1 MKTIFVSSVWLAL
14 ILSVPTGVALAQ
26 DSSRVPDV
34 SADANA
40 SVDATAHAEVHAGT
54 DEQTNQQPQPAG
66 QTKKSQQKSATKWT
80 IQPSDQVPATRFQ
93 PMQSTTK
100 PTPTPDAE
108 RTDSKALFNP
118 LTRTET
124 PPDEEAAGGKN
135 QSQGV
140 SSAKASQPL
149 GSKPQP
155 ETQSAARLKMLESL
169 NNNVPAPSSKTWN
182 SPVNA
187 SIRKTTGPTTS
198 ATATPRKKPQ
208 TTSPPP
214 LQNSL
219 SKPGDS
225 KSNSLKSNQQK
236 RKPLDS
242 TLHDKPGSALD
253 SRSSPN

>member
-1 MKTIFVSSVWLAL
+1 MKTIFASSFLLAF

-26 DSSRVPDV
+26 DSTRVPEV

-54 DEQTNQQPQPAG
+54 DEQSTQQPPQTPG
-66 QTKKSQQKSATKWT
+66 QTNKRQQKGATKWT
-80 IQPSDQVPATRFQ
+80 LQPSDQPPATRFQ
-93 PMQSTTK
+93 PAQSTK
-100 PTPTPDAE
+100 PTPDTQ

-118 LTRTET
+118 LTRDEA
-124 PPDEEAAGGKN
+124 PPEEESANGKKP
-135 QSQGV
+135 SERV
-140 SSAKASQPL
+140 SSAQANQPL

-155 ETQSAARLKMLESL
+155 EAQSAARMKMLDSL
-169 NNNVPAPSSKTWN
+169 NSNVAGPSTKTWN

-187 SIRKTTGPTTS
+187 YSHKTNDPSATS
-198 ATATPRKKPQ
+198 AAATSRKKPKATAQ
-208 TTSPPP
+208 PP

-219 SKPGDS
+219 SKPSDS
-225 KSNSLKSNQQK
+225 KSNQQK

-242 TLHDKPGSALD
+242 TLNDKPGSALD